1 MKIGLNE
8 VAIGLALPRWA
19 VALAAARLAPTHLQ
33 ASVATGQLYNGKSA
47 VAAGYL
53 DRVVEPDQVVEAAL
67 QEAAELASTL
77 DLASYALTIKA
88 LRRGTIDLMS

>member
-1 MKIGLNE
+1 MSTVTASLPT
-8 VAIGLALPRWA
+8 ATALHQR
-19 VALAAARLAPTHLQ
+19 LTERLAPTHLQ

-88 LRRGTIDLMS
+88 LRRGTIELMS